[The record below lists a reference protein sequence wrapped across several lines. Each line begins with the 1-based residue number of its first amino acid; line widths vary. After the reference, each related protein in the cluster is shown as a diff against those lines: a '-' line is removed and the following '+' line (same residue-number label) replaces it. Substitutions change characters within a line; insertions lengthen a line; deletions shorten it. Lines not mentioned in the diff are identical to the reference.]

1 MLRSGGQWE
10 SRAQPPTDY
19 KSGWNSVPSREIIRQ
34 AEGTWGKGGES
45 FPLLTANPGAHF

>member
-34 AEGTWGKGGES
+34 ATGT
-45 FPLLTANPGAHF
+45 GAGTPKCTHLEP